1 MRDDTV
7 ADYSATR
14 HGTLTGPGE
23 PTRPIEPVPI
33 EPAPIE
39 PVPIEPVGARPADQ
53 PPVDTPV
60 PEPGGWL
67 GAVRTHLGFAMVL
80 LVAAVGIV
88 RITQYHWRQGA
99 VLLGAALVLAALFRA
114 ILPTRRAGLIAVR
127 GRPID
132 VLSYAGLGGLMVV
145 VAVTIHGGPFG

>member
-1 MRDDTV
+1 VRDDTI
-7 ADYSATR
+7 TE

-23 PTRPIEPVPI
+23 PTEPIG
-33 EPAPIE
+33 
-39 PVPIEPVGARPADQ
+39 PVGARPADQ
-53 PPVDTPV
+53 PPADTPV

-99 VLLGAALVLAALFRA
+99 ALIGAALVLAALFRA
-114 ILPTRRAGLIAVR
+114 ILPPRRAGLLAVR
-127 GRPID
+127 GRPVD
-132 VLSYAGLGGLMVV
+132 VLSYAGLGALMVF
-145 VAVTIHGGPFG
+145 VAVTIQGGPFG